1 MKGAMSSG
9 ADETKYGAGMSRSP
23 LQPQLQPIVGARLT
37 AGHQGGASNS
47 APRSSGPA
55 AGTAHVHAMGV
66 SSKPPRRKRGRPRK
80 NTPEGTLPTTIFPAP
95 YPTGAAALL
104 APALPSSSTLGLRLG
119 VGSPHALPALP
130 SPLPPLP
137 PPPPPPVD
145 HGTHPV
151 KQARVWPPSSMAS
164 KKQRQMAVAGP
175 AAAGLIPKVIT
186 VQGGEDVTTKVL
198 SYCGNGLAVHIFCAN
213 GVVRNV
219 TLRQANSPHERV
231 VYQGCFHILSLSGLY
246 VPSKTNGL
254 STRKGGL
261 GISFASPDGRVF
273 GGGSAGPLIA
283 ASPIQAARGGPNGSS
298 SDSGCPPN

>member
-1 MKGAMSSG
+1 MKAGMSSG
-9 ADETKYGAGMSRSP
+9 AGETKYGAGMSRSP
-23 LQPQLQPIVGARLT
+23 LQPQPQPIVAARLT
-37 AGHQGGASNS
+37 IAHQGGASYYS
-47 APRSSGPA
+47 APRPSGPV
-55 AGTAHVHAMGV
+55 AGTEQAHAIGV
-66 SSKPPRRKRGRPRK
+66 SYKPPKRKRGRPRK
-80 NTPEGTLPTTIFPAP
+80 YTPDGTLPPTIFPAP

-130 SPLPPLP
+130 SPLPP
-137 PPPPPPVD
+137 PPPPVE

-151 KQARVWPPSSMAS
+151 KQTRVWPPSSMAS

-175 AAAGLIPKVIT
+175 AATGLIPKVIT

-254 STRKGGL
+254 STQKGGL
-261 GISFASPDGRVF
+261 GILFSSPDGRVF

-283 ASPIQAARGGPNGSS
+283 ASPVQVVIGTFLA
-298 SDSGCPPN
+298 D